1 MDYIDLLKINIQ
13 YLKKKINKSPY
24 CCMNEDYSTE
34 DTQKLI
40 SLNKNGFYTTHFSYK
55 SEEISNKVEIKS
67 YIEGFI
73 DNLYIDLI
81 IENISKMD
89 DIYYLIDNSIEK
101 KSNIPFID
109 KNYSLTRYKDNN
121 NQWCENSE
129 SIPENWEFY
138 NDKTSL
144 FKNNKKYFIN
154 KSYLILVSKNY
165 NYNKCIISIL
175 QNIIKLL

>member
-1 MDYIDLLKINIQ
+1 
-13 YLKKKINKSPY
+13 
-24 CCMNEDYSTE
+24 
-34 DTQKLI
+34 
-40 SLNKNGFYTTHFSYK
+40 
-55 SEEISNKVEIKS
+55 
-67 YIEGFI
+67 
-73 DNLYIDLI
+73 
-81 IENISKMD
+81 MD

-109 KNYSLTRYKDNN
+109 KNYSLTRYKDNY